1 MIDETDAE
9 ILARLQEDA
18 RIPLSQVAEQIGLAT
33 SSVHERVRKL
43 ESKGIIRGYRPILD
57 AEALNYG
64 VTAIVQLSQ
73 IGGVNHDVDLHD
85 RLAQFSEVEDCY
97 GVAGEDDY
105 ILKVRTSS
113 TRDLE
118 VLLKRLNAL
127 PSVSRTRTTVI
138 LNTYFEHRPFPIR
151 PHKRD

>member
-1 MIDETDAE
+1 MIDDIDAE
-9 ILARLQEDA
+9 ILARLQDDA

-43 ESKGIIRGYRPILD
+43 ESRGIIQGYRPILD
-57 AEALNYG
+57 AEALNSG

-73 IGGVNHDVDLHD
+73 MGGTTHDVDLHA
-85 RLAQFSEVEDCY
+85 RLAEFVEVEDCY

-105 ILKVRTSS
+105 VLKVRTST

-118 VLLKRLNAL
+118 MLLKRLNTI

-151 PHKRD
+151 PEKRD

>member
-9 ILARLQEDA
+9 ILARLQDDA

-43 ESKGIIRGYRPILD
+43 EGRGIILGYRPILD

-73 IGGVNHDVDLHD
+73 MGGANHDVALHE
-85 RLAQFSEVEDCY
+85 RLAEFVEIEDCY

-105 ILKVRTSS
+105 LLKVRTAS

-127 PSVSRTRTTVI
+127 PSVARTRTTVI

-151 PHKRD
+151 AQRKE

>member
-1 MIDETDAE
+1 MIDEIDAE
-9 ILARLQEDA
+9 ILRRLQEDA
-18 RIPLSQVAEQIGLAT
+18 RIPLAQVAEQIGLAT

-43 ESKGIIRGYRPILD
+43 ESKGVIRGYRPILD
-57 AEALNYG
+57 GEALNYG

-73 IGGVNHDVDLHD
+73 MGGVNHCTDLHD
-85 RLAQFSEVEDCY
+85 RLAEFIEIEDCY

-105 ILKVRTSS
+105 LLKVRTPT

-118 VLLKRLNAL
+118 TFLKRLNTL

-138 LNTYFEHRPFPIR
+138 LNTYFEHRPLPLG
-151 PHKRD
+151 KSE